1 MGFSRDHTTKA
12 QHNGLVAS
20 QLLAGK
26 SAYDWAVVALFYM
39 AVHLVDAQA
48 ARKRRHPGGH
58 AARGQFVFENWPEM
72 EPTYTA
78 LHQRSEQARYE
89 CGLMGPSDVTN
100 AQQYVNEIKKV
111 IETRPVAQ
119 GRSARCMF

>member
-1 MGFSRDHTTKA
+1 MGFLRQHTTKA

-26 SAYDWAVVALFYM
+26 CAYDWAVVALFYA

-48 ARKRRHPGGH
+48 ARKKRHPGGH
-58 AARGQFVFENWPEM
+58 EARRQFVFEHWPEM

-89 CGLMGPSDVTN
+89 CGPMGPGDVTD
-100 AQQYVNEIKKV
+100 AQQCMNEIVKA
-111 IETRPVAQ
+111 ISSRPVA
-119 GRSARCMF
+119 